1 MFTTS
6 SQIDQ
11 TKVSSIALA
20 TDCDNLDDNIDDHDD
35 NDLKCWN
42 GPQIRSNIKIQNNTA
57 RT

>member
-35 NDLKCWN
+35 LKC
-42 GPQIRSNIKIQNNTA
+42 
-57 RT
+57 